1 MRIYFALPELLNH
14 LGWTQKRLSQET
26 GISENAISNLC
37 NDPSGIKF
45 DTLLKICIAT
55 EYRPASLFKL
65 DHPYLDKTDFS
76 DKTNSK

>member
-1 MRIYFALPELLNH
+1 MRIYFALPELLDH

-45 DTLLKICIAT
+45 DTLLKICKAT
-55 EYRPASLFKL
+55 EYQPASLFKL
-65 DHPYLDKTDFS
+65 DPPYQDEIEFS
-76 DKTNSK
+76 YKTNS